1 MRSLHILI
9 IVCLAF
15 TLLGCSRTVD
25 DVEKWKTKNDIE
37 KLQKALKDP
46 KAEVR
51 KAAVLALGDLKSRAS
66 VDHMIACL
74 NDEDEE
80 VMLAALDALVSI
92 GDLSISTP
100 LIAMLKNESETA
112 RLKATETLGMLK
124 ISVAVSGLTETLN
137 DEVPE
142 IQLAAIHSL
151 GQLGEVS
158 GSAALIS
165 KLLSTESSVEI
176 RQACISALAQTGG
189 SDAANLLLKIEN
201 SGTPPLNESAKEA
214 LTKMGNAAIQYALNA
229 LSNTD
234 DAVRAGALSLLRE
247 RDVVPTEGS
256 ERIWYILAIADQSGQ
271 DCSETAA
278 ALVEQDSSTVATLV
292 DAAAHPSAIIRE
304 SACLALERI
313 GEASFDLIKKR
324 AQSTAVKEAKD
335 WFNLRKEWEGAPSQY
350 LDFWGMLSALNP
362 NFPSLED
369 MTDELKKS
377 DPQPVR
383 AHIPILISE
392 LANKNSASRA
402 KKLLQEAGETARLPL
417 IAAISS
423 ENQGV
428 AEAAAELLSDYA
440 DPRTCNALMNALMLR
455 QQKGEDISSS
465 SLYSALVQLNTEKA
479 EPFLLKIR
487 PSTGR
492 AAQLLRRRL
501 PGIEIVAVSMIK
513 TESAPGAP
521 VHFSVGHKVDGEME
535 TLEIVFEKNEQ
546 GEWHERLTIDSDED
560 ELEDQPQNSS
570 STPKTPITEK

>member
-9 IVCLAF
+9 IAGLAF

-80 VMLAALDALVSI
+80 VMLAALDALVSV
-92 GDLSISTP
+92 GDLSVSTP

-112 RLKATETLGMLK
+112 RLKATETLGMLRV
-124 ISVAVSGLTETLN
+124 SGAVSGLTETLN

-142 IQLAAIHSL
+142 IQLAAIRSL
-151 GQLGEVS
+151 GQLGKVS
-158 GSAALIS
+158 GSPALIS
-165 KLLSTESSVEI
+165 KLMSTDSSVEI
-176 RQACISALAQTGG
+176 RKACISALAQTGG
-189 SDAANLLLKIEN
+189 TDAANLLLKIRN
-201 SGTPPLNESAKEA
+201 SGTPPLNQAAQEA
-214 LTKMGNAAIQYALNA
+214 LTEMGETAVQHALNA

-234 DAVRAGALSLLRE
+234 DAVRAGAISLLRE
-247 RDVVPTEGS
+247 RDTLPTKGS
-256 ERIWYILAIADQSGQ
+256 ERIWYILAVADQSRQ

-278 ALVEQDSSTVATLV
+278 SIIEHDPSTVATLV
-292 DAAAHPSAIIRE
+292 DAAGHPSSIIRE

-313 GEASFDLIKKR
+313 GEASFDLIKNR
-324 AQSTAVKEAKD
+324 AQSTAVKEAKE

-362 NFPSLED
+362 DFPSLED
-369 MTDELKKS
+369 IADELKKS

-383 AHIPILISE
+383 AHIPMLIRQ
-392 LANKNSASRA
+392 LADKNSASRA

-417 IAAISS
+417 IAAIGSG
-423 ENQGV
+423 NQAV
-428 AEAAAELLSDYA
+428 AEAAAEIMSPYA
-440 DPRTCNALMNALMLR
+440 DPRICDALMNALTLR
-455 QQKGEDISSS
+455 QEMGEDVSSS

-501 PGIEIVAVSMIK
+501 PDIEIVAVSMIK

-521 VHFSVGHKVDGEME
+521 VHFSIGHKVDGKME
-535 TLEIVFEKNEQ
+535 NMELVFEKNEQ
-546 GEWHERLTIDSDED
+546 GEWHECLLTDSEED
-560 ELEDQPQNSS
+560 ELENQPQNRSS
-570 STPKTPITEK
+570 APPNPNTEN